1 MTSLKKTARL
11 AGLLYLILDIPG
23 FYSIKY
29 VPSRI
34 IVAGEPVV
42 TAHNILAHEF
52 LFRTGIVSF
61 MICNIL
67 WIYLVM
73 TLYRLFKQVNEHQAR
88 LLVALM
94 IGTVSIGFVIELFN
108 ISSLLI
114 LKGEVMKATDPGQRL
129 DMAMLC
135 LEIHRYG
142 MAIFEILGIWFL
154 PFGLLVYRSG
164 FIPRIFGVLLIIGGI
179 GYMTE
184 GLAYLLFPGYHPAVL
199 RYIGITY
206 GVGELSIM
214 LWLLIKGVREPK
226 Q

>member
-1 MTSLKKTARL
+1 MTSLKKTERL

-73 TLYRLFKQVNEHQAR
+73 ALYRLFKQVNEHQAR

-114 LKGEVMKATDPGQRL
+114 LKGEVMK
-129 DMAMLC
+129 
-135 LEIHRYG
+135 
-142 MAIFEILGIWFL
+142 
-154 PFGLLVYRSG
+154 
-164 FIPRIFGVLLIIGGI
+164 
-179 GYMTE
+179 
-184 GLAYLLFPGYHPAVL
+184 
-199 RYIGITY
+199 
-206 GVGELSIM
+206 
-214 LWLLIKGVREPK
+214 
-226 Q
+226 